1 MALLSKTLVFGHS
14 NSLSLRALY
23 DLEPRAAGGSASDAR
38 HRHWKMTVPSWC
50 LARKKN
56 NWLVVS
62 TYPSEKYEFVKWE
75 YEIPIYIYMEKTSSK
90 PPTRSEWL
98 QPLSSSGWRF
108 LSKSPPKM
116 GCLCKH
122 QLGHI
127 KKNKS
132 NVKQKT
138 WAVVEPLTIFPRPR
152 HPTMHPMFAG

>member
-75 YEIPIYIYMEKTSSK
+75 YEIPIYIYIY
-90 PPTRSEWL
+90 
-98 QPLSSSGWRF
+98 G
-108 LSKSPPKM
+108 
-116 GCLCKH
+116 
-122 QLGHI
+122 
-127 KKNKS
+127 KNKFQTTS
-132 NVKQKT
+132 QK
-138 WAVVEPLTIFPRPR
+138 
-152 HPTMHPMFAG
+152 